1 MGSHVGAV
9 ALDRHGAQRRA
20 AVVEQPAADDRTIAL
35 DHDVGQHEP
44 APRVPQ
50 PAAEIGVAVGDRY
63 AREGQRATLD
73 VEDAALAAAADR
85 EPFCA
90 GANDRGRRRVGQHQ
104 RSAGQDDRA
113 PRFAE
118 DGRIEGD
125 RVGAGVAVR
134 VGDRLPQAGQAVELV
149 HHVAGSRQLQAG
161 DLGVFLGTDRGG
173 AGGLGDGSVAV
184 GDLNVECIGAGVDV
198 GVRTQDVKATLAER
212 LVESLWRQKNDAA
225 TVVDTI
231 RADPVLSEP
240 LRRAA
245 LRAVLWRATPA
256 ETAPG
261 TAP

>member
-1 MGSHVGAV
+1 LIGIASSKGGFPKSADLPGIEARRRHLDTVRVDGEIHQDRTARIAAVQADRHDLLGNTRGILLLDDENITLGIDARRQEALSVQAVESEDGV
-9 ALDRHGAQRRA
+9 ALRTDAVDLHLERRHHS
-20 AVVEQPAADDRTIAL
+20 L
-35 DHDVGQHEP
+35 
-44 APRVPQ
+44 
-50 PAAEIGVAVGDRY
+50 
-63 AREGQRATLD
+63 
-73 VEDAALAAAADR
+73 
-85 EPFCA
+85 
-90 GANDRGRRRVGQHQ
+90 
-104 RSAGQDDRA
+104 
-113 PRFAE
+113 RF
-118 DGRIEGD
+118 
-125 RVGAGVAVR
+125 V
-134 VGDRLPQAGQAVELV
+134 LPQAGQAVELV

-173 AGGLGDGSVAV
+173 AGGPGDGSVAV